1 MCIPIVYSSGVSDYV
16 ASVLFCWECPL
27 LINSLDSLIM
37 AHIQMMYIQI
47 PIVSMNLGRV
57 YWGFCYWVFLDEYVQ
72 SYPFPL

>member
-37 AHIQMMYIQI
+37 AYIQMMYTQI

-57 YWGFCYWVFLDEYVQ
+57 
-72 SYPFPL
+72 